1 MKYRFLVPAIYVLL
15 VLLFFVFL
23 LKGAGHG
30 RSPFEFVFYLTYPA
44 AFLFDL
50 LPASWG
56 PGGGLLLLL
65 LFMLVGLIQ
74 WALLGY
80 LIDKLVAWRRKKR
93 LAQNV
98 GHS

>member
-23 LKGAGHG
+23 IIGAGHG
-30 RSPFEFVFYLTYPA
+30 RSPFEFVFYLAFPA
-44 AFLFDL
+44 GLLLDL

-56 PGGGLLLLL
+56 LGGGLLLLL
-65 LFMLVGLIQ
+65 LFMLAGLIQ

-93 LAQNV
+93 LVQSV
-98 GHS
+98 RS